1 MWAGV
6 PLALEYVAFLGRVYD
21 LGRQGSLF
29 LNGFP
34 IQIRILLSSEPTP
47 SILNRK
53 KFELFGVGIS
63 TFQS

>member
-1 MWAGV
+1 MRAGV

-29 LNGFP
+29 SNGFP
-34 IQIRILLSSEPTP
+34 IQIRILLSSKPTP

-53 KFELFGVGIS
+53 KFELFGVEIS

>member
-6 PLALEYVAFLGRVYD
+6 PLALEYVPFLGRVYD

-47 SILNRK
+47 STLDRK
-53 KFELFGVGIS
+53 KFELFDVGIS
-63 TFQS
+63 AFQS

>member
-1 MWAGV
+1 MRAEV

-47 SILNRK
+47 STLNRK